1 MPHAYHWL
9 PTSDSKT
16 MKKIYFLF
24 LSIFVTFACIFTPSN
39 VTPTPAL
46 TNTNT
51 NTPQPT
57 FTPVT
62 PTLTF
67 TLTPTLIGVRTPTST
82 PDVTQTA
89 TLSSVTPLA
98 LIPINTSTEI
108 FNMQGFVF
116 VNVSAT
122 EFYKNRECEPAFVKI
137 TAQAGLPDTAY
148 VLLFTRFKSLT
159 AERASRWTKFDMQ
172 GIGAGTF
179 VYDVYSD
186 EMLEDAYFQNAW
198 LEYQIVA
205 TNVSG
210 KEIGR
215 TDIFKEKVKMSTCVP
230 TPASTLP
237 TVKP

>member
-1 MPHAYHWL
+1 
-9 PTSDSKT
+9 
-16 MKKIYFLF
+16 MKKIIPFLF
-24 LSIFVTFACIFTPSN
+24 FAMITSSCLLQMLIPTAA
-39 VTPTPAL
+39 TPTPAPTL
-46 TNTNT
+46 TDTS
-51 NTPQPT
+51 TPQPT

-67 TLTPTLIGVRTPTST
+67 TLTPTLSGIRTPTST
-82 PDVTQTA
+82 PEITETA
-89 TLSSVTPLA
+89 TLSSVTPFSL
-98 LIPINTSTEI
+98 LTPSIVPTEI

-116 VNVSAT
+116 VNFST
-122 EFYKNRECEPAFVKI
+122 NEFYKNRECEPSFVKI

-159 AERASRWTKFDMQ
+159 AERASKWTKFDMYT
-172 GIGAGTF
+172 IGAGTY

-186 EMLEDAYFQNAW
+186 QMLEDAYFQNAW

-205 TNVSG
+205 TNTTG
-210 KEIGR
+210 KEIAR

>member
-1 MPHAYHWL
+1 
-9 PTSDSKT
+9 
-16 MKKIYFLF
+16 MKKIYIFL
-24 LSIFVTFACIFTPSN
+24 LSMFVTFACVLTPAN
-39 VTPTPAL
+39 VTPTPAP

-51 NTPQPT
+51 STPQPT
-57 FTPVT
+57 QTPVT

-67 TLTPTLIGVRTPTST
+67 TLTPTLIGGVRTPTLT
-82 PDVTQTA
+82 QAVTQTA
-89 TLSSVTPLA
+89 TISSVTPLA
-98 LIPINTSTEI
+98 LIPLNTATEI

-116 VNVSAT
+116 VNISVT
-122 EFYKNRECEPAFVKI
+122 EFYKNRECQPAFVKI
-137 TAQAGLPDTAY
+137 TAQAGLPNTAY
-148 VLLFTRFKSLT
+148 VLLFVRFKSLQ

-179 VYDVYSD
+179 IHDVYSD

-215 TDIFKEKVKMSTCVP
+215 TDIFKEKVKMLTCVP

>member
-1 MPHAYHWL
+1 M
-9 PTSDSKT
+9 
-16 MKKIYFLF
+16 
-24 LSIFVTFACIFTPSN
+24 FVTFACVLTPAN
-39 VTPTPAL
+39 VTPTPAP

-51 NTPQPT
+51 STPQPT

-67 TLTPTLIGVRTPTST
+67 TLTPTLIGFRTPTST
-82 PDVTQTA
+82 SDVTQTA

-98 LIPINTSTEI
+98 MIPLNTATEI

-122 EFYKNRECEPAFVKI
+122 EFYKDRACEPSFVKI
-137 TAQAGLPDTAY
+137 SAQAGLPDTAY
-148 VLLFTRFKSLT
+148 VLLFVRFKSLT

-172 GIGAGTF
+172 TIGAGTF
-179 VYDVYSD
+179 IHDVYSD

-215 TDIFKEKVKMSTCVP
+215 TDIFKEKVKMLTCVP
-230 TPASTLP
+230 TPESVLP